1 MRKLQFL
8 FEAGAFYD
16 QIFALLFESAIVL
29 SVLYHLQKRLMNPHI
44 RVEFR
49 VEGEGH
55 LVFVFY
61 TDDPLFHNREHF
73 HAIPT
78 DAIYGARINVIG
90 TVPMPATCASVWKLP
105 N

>member
-44 RVEFR
+44 RVELR
-49 VEGEGH
+49 MEGEGH

-61 TDDPLFHNREHF
+61 TDDPLFHNLSLIH
-73 HAIPT
+73 
-78 DAIYGARINVIG
+78 IYIEPLRNSRQIE
-90 TVPMPATCASVWKLP
+90 
-105 N
+105 

>member
-61 TDDPLFHNREHF
+61 TDDPLFHNREHL
-73 HAIPT
+73 HAIHNRCNIRRT
-78 DAIYGARINVIG
+78 DKRHRHSSDARNLCFSLED
-90 TVPMPATCASVWKLP
+90 A
-105 N
+105 